1 MSHSHTNKGQTHP
14 PHSSARVTPGP
25 GSIGP
30 GTNEHVPGCV
40 PKDSGETKVTF
51 SDNSH
56 LSRRHPVT
64 RPIFLGR
71 QRSNVFELIKE
82 KMAFLYY
89 ETKWGT

>member
-1 MSHSHTNKGQTHP
+1 MSHCHTNKGQAYL
-14 PHSSARVTPGP
+14 PHSGSRGPP
-25 GSIGP
+25 GSGIGL
-30 GTNEHVPGCV
+30 GTNEHVPGS
-40 PKDSGETKVTF
+40 KDPGETKVTF

-82 KMAFLYY
+82 KMAFLY
-89 ETKWGT
+89 

>member
-14 PHSSARVTPGP
+14 PHSSRVTPGP
-25 GSIGP
+25 GTSP
-30 GTNEHVPGCV
+30 GTKEHVPGGCGN
-40 PKDSGETKVTF
+40 PKDSGATKVTF

-71 QRSNVFELIKE
+71 QRSNVYELIKE
-82 KMAFLYY
+82 KMAFLY